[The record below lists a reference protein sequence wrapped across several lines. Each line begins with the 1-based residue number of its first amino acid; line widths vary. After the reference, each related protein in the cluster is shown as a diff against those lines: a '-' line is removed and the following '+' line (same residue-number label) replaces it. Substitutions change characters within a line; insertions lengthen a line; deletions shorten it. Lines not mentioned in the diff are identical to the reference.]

1 MNARTANARG
11 FTLIELVVVI
21 TIAAIVA
28 VFVVFFLATPVEAY
42 FAQSSR
48 ASLVDS
54 SDRILRSLVAD
65 VPTALPNSL
74 RETGGGG
81 VVALELL
88 ATTATAR
95 YYGSGDKNY
104 LPPAQEALEE
114 LSIGQPDADFY
125 TLDLFGAASGSY
137 LAILNPGAPGAYA
150 FGGVMTPLPPQFTI
164 TPVGATL
171 EDHVHF
177 AGAGFNFTNASPTN
191 SVFLVSGPVS
201 YLCDTNAQTVQR
213 YTGYS
218 VSAAQPATDA
228 QLMAAGATRS
238 LIAQNVASCTITIVP
253 APASALY
260 NQLAIVEATLASNGE
275 TLQLFDE
282 IAVESV
288 P

>member
-1 MNARTANARG
+1 MTRRIQPVRG
-11 FTLIELVVVI
+11 FTLVELVVVI

-28 VFVVFFLATPVEAY
+28 VFMVFFLGTPVDAY

-48 ASLVDS
+48 AGLVDS
-54 SDRILRSLVAD
+54 ADRILRSLSAD
-65 VPTALPNSL
+65 VPMALPNSL
-74 RETGGGG
+74 RQSGGGG
-81 VVALELL
+81 VLALELL
-88 ATTATAR
+88 ATTGVAR
-95 YYGSGDKNY
+95 YYGTGDKSY

-114 LSIGQPDADFY
+114 LSIGQPDTDFY
-125 TLDLFGAASGSY
+125 TLELFGAANGSY
-137 LAILNPGAPGAYA
+137 LAIDNQGLPGAYA

-164 TPVGATL
+164 TAVGATV

-213 YTGYS
+213 YTGYAI
-218 VSAAQPATDA
+218 SAAQPATDA

-238 LIAQNVASCTITIVP
+238 LVAQSVAACTVTIVP
-253 APASALY
+253 APVSALY
-260 NQLAIVEATLASNGE
+260 GQLAIVEVTLTSNGE
-275 TLQLFDE
+275 TLQMFDE
-282 IAVESV
+282 IATESV